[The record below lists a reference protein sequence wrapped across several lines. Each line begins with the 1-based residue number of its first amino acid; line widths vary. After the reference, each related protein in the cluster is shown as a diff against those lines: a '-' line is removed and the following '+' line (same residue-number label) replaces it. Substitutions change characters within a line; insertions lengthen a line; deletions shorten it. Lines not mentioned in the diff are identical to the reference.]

1 MTLYDLIFYLFALI
15 TIASAYLVVT
25 VRNIVYSAFSL
36 FFTLFG
42 IAGLYALLGADF
54 IAVVQLIVYVGG
66 ILILIIFGVMLTNKI
81 TNVDIKTGVFQIL
94 PATIGVGIF
103 GGFLL
108 AVVLNT
114 NWTNLE
120 IKDLQPTTFD
130 LGRLLM
136 NEWVFVF
143 ELLGIVL
150 LIALLGAASI
160 ARK

>member
-1 MTLYDLIFYLFALI
+1 MTLYNIIFYLFAI
-15 TIASAYLVVT
+15 VTILSAYFVVT
-25 VRNIVYSAFSL
+25 VRNIVYSAFCL
-36 FFTLFG
+36 LFTLFG

-54 IAVVQLIVYVGG
+54 IAIVQLIVYVGG

-81 TNVDIKTGVFQIL
+81 TNVQIKTGVFQIL
-94 PATIGVGIF
+94 PATVGVGIF

-108 AVVLNT
+108 AVLLNT
-114 NWTNLE
+114 NWVNLD
-120 IKDLQPTTFD
+120 IKTSPPTTFQ
-130 LGRLLM
+130 LGTLLM
-136 NEWVFVF
+136 NEWILVF

>member
-1 MTLYDLIFYLFALI
+1 MTLYDIIFYLFAI
-15 TIASAYLVVT
+15 VTIVSAYCVVT
-25 VRNIVYSAFSL
+25 LRNIVYSAFSL

-42 IAGLYALLGADF
+42 IAGLYALLAADF
-54 IAVVQLIVYVGG
+54 IAVLQLIVYVGG

-81 TNVDIKTGVFQIL
+81 TNVEIKTGVFQIL

-108 AVVLNT
+108 AVLLNT
-114 NWTNLE
+114 NWVNQN
-120 IKDLQPTTFD
+120 IKDAPPTTFQ
-130 LGRLLM
+130 LGTLLM
-136 NEWVFVF
+136 NEWVLVF

>member
-1 MTLYDLIFYLFALI
+1 MTLYDIIFYLFAIVTLV
-15 TIASAYLVVT
+15 SAYLVVT

-42 IAGLYALLGADF
+42 TAGLYALLGADF
-54 IAVVQLIVYVGG
+54 IAIVQLIVYVGG

-81 TNVDIKTGVFQIL
+81 TNVEIKTGVFQIL

-103 GGFLL
+103 GGFIL
-108 AVVLNT
+108 AVLLNT
-114 NWTNLE
+114 NWINLD
-120 IKDLQPTTFD
+120 IKDTPPTTFQ
-130 LGRLLM
+130 LGSLLM
-136 NEWVFVF
+136 NEWVVVF